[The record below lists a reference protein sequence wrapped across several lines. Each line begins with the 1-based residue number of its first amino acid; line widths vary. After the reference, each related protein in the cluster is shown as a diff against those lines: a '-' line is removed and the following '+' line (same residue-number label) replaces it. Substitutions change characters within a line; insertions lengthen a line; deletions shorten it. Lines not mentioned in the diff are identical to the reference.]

1 MSEFF
6 IKRPIFAIVISI
18 LIVILGFISLQ
29 SVPIAKYPDITP
41 PMVQITA
48 AYNGAGAVDM
58 EQTVAT
64 PIEQQVNGVEDMLY
78 IKSINSNNGTTIIQ
92 VSFEVGTDLDKANM
106 LTQNRVSQANP
117 FLPPEVINMG
127 VNIKKSLTFPLLMF
141 SIYSPDNTFSGDFIS
156 NYTFINLVDELKRIE
171 GVGDVSPMG
180 SSEYAMRIWLK
191 PDNMSKLAVTVTDVV
206 QALKAQNNIV
216 PGGGFGKEP
225 AMKGVQNT
233 YTALLQQRLT
243 SEEEFGDILIKS
255 DAQGG
260 VVRLK
265 DIARIELG
273 LQTYDMSSTLNGS
286 PCSAIAI
293 YQIPGA
299 NALDVA
305 NQAKQKMEELSA
317 RFPQGLEYKLS
328 LDTSEAISAGV
339 EEVIVTLF
347 EAILLVILVVFIFLQ
362 SWRATLIP
370 LITVPVS
377 LLGTVILFPIL
388 GFSINLLS
396 LLGMVLAIGLV
407 VDDAIVVVEA
417 VMHKIE
423 HGMNPKEA
431 TQQAMKEVGGPV
443 VAIAVIL
450 CAVFIPVA
458 MSGGITGRLYQQFAI
473 TIAVSVAFSAFNA
486 LTLSPALAAIL
497 LKPKKEG
504 SVKKANLLT
513 RFFNGFN
520 RFFDKFTNRYVKL
533 AGFFT
538 RKLMVSVCILLVI
551 CVFAV
556 FFGFKIPGGFLP
568 EEDEGYY
575 MIGIELPDAAS
586 AQRTENVA
594 ATVSGILSKID
605 GIDSYTIISG
615 YNMMTGTIN
624 PGSGMA
630 FISLKNWSQ
639 REHTAAQLIKQT
651 NALMAKN
658 ISEATVIA
666 FGPPPIPGL
675 GTGSGFTMML
685 QDRSGNTPQYLAEQ
699 TQKFIAA
706 ASKRPEIGNIYT
718 LYRSNAPQ
726 KKIEVDLE
734 KVQKLGLSIQDVNNA
749 LSTFIGGA
757 YVNNFNIFGRQ
768 YRTYVQ
774 ADAPYRMT
782 PEDID
787 YLYVRDAKGAMIPL
801 GTLVKITNTTGP
813 TYTNHFNI
821 YRAAEINGA
830 PAAGYSSSDAL
841 NALEEVAKEV
851 LASDMGYQWS
861 NTSYQEKASGGKSSS
876 MLAMALVFVFLILA
890 ALYESWKLPFSV
902 LMGTPWAAM
911 GAFFGLF
918 VAGLF
923 AATYVNN
930 VFAQIGLIM
939 LIGLNAKNAI
949 LIVEFAKMKQDE
961 ENMPAEESAME
972 SAKLRFRPILMTS
985 LAFILGVTPLMLAS
999 GAGAQARQVM
1009 GVTVFSGMIIA
1020 TIIGVL
1026 LVPAFYVLIERKK
1039 KKK

>member
-328 LDTSEAISAGV
+328 LDTTEAISAGV
-339 EEVIVTLF
+339 DEVIHTLF

-377 LLGTVILFPIL
+377 LLGTVILFRYLVFP
-388 GFSINLLS
+388 SICCRCWEWCWQSDWWL
-396 LLGMVLAIGLV
+396 
-407 VDDAIVVVEA
+407 
-417 VMHKIE
+417 
-423 HGMNPKEA
+423 
-431 TQQAMKEVGGPV
+431 
-443 VAIAVIL
+443 
-450 CAVFIPVA
+450 
-458 MSGGITGRLYQQFAI
+458 
-473 TIAVSVAFSAFNA
+473 
-486 LTLSPALAAIL
+486 
-497 LKPKKEG
+497 
-504 SVKKANLLT
+504 
-513 RFFNGFN
+513 
-520 RFFDKFTNRYVKL
+520 
-533 AGFFT
+533 
-538 RKLMVSVCILLVI
+538 
-551 CVFAV
+551 
-556 FFGFKIPGGFLP
+556 
-568 EEDEGYY
+568 
-575 MIGIELPDAAS
+575 
-586 AQRTENVA
+586 
-594 ATVSGILSKID
+594 
-605 GIDSYTIISG
+605 
-615 YNMMTGTIN
+615 
-624 PGSGMA
+624 
-630 FISLKNWSQ
+630 
-639 REHTAAQLIKQT
+639 
-651 NALMAKN
+651 
-658 ISEATVIA
+658 
-666 FGPPPIPGL
+666 
-675 GTGSGFTMML
+675 
-685 QDRSGNTPQYLAEQ
+685 
-699 TQKFIAA
+699 
-706 ASKRPEIGNIYT
+706 
-718 LYRSNAPQ
+718 
-726 KKIEVDLE
+726 
-734 KVQKLGLSIQDVNNA
+734 
-749 LSTFIGGA
+749 
-757 YVNNFNIFGRQ
+757 
-768 YRTYVQ
+768 
-774 ADAPYRMT
+774 MT
-782 PEDID
+782 P
-787 YLYVRDAKGAMIPL
+787 L
-801 GTLVKITNTTGP
+801 
-813 TYTNHFNI
+813 
-821 YRAAEINGA
+821 
-830 PAAGYSSSDAL
+830 
-841 NALEEVAKEV
+841 
-851 LASDMGYQWS
+851 WW
-861 NTSYQEKASGGKSSS
+861 
-876 MLAMALVFVFLILA
+876 
-890 ALYESWKLPFSV
+890 WK
-902 LMGTPWAAM
+902 
-911 GAFFGLF
+911 
-918 VAGLF
+918 
-923 AATYVNN
+923 
-930 VFAQIGLIM
+930 
-939 LIGLNAKNAI
+939 
-949 LIVEFAKMKQDE
+949 
-961 ENMPAEESAME
+961 
-972 SAKLRFRPILMTS
+972 R
-985 LAFILGVTPLMLAS
+985 
-999 GAGAQARQVM
+999 
-1009 GVTVFSGMIIA
+1009 
-1020 TIIGVL
+1020 
-1026 LVPAFYVLIERKK
+1026 
-1039 KKK
+1039 

>member
-1 MSEFF
+1 
-6 IKRPIFAIVISI
+6 
-18 LIVILGFISLQ
+18 LQ

-48 AYNGAGAVDM
+48 AYNGSGAVDM

-328 LDTSEAISAGV
+328 LDTTEAISAGV
-339 EEVIVTLF
+339 DEVIHTLF